1 MSNANKPKPIM
12 VVYGTSAELIKL
24 WPLILDLDGKAD
36 LYLTCSNQ
44 QPDELRKV
52 ESIFQIDEVVH
63 LRDPNK
69 PNLTT
74 RRSVLPWAF
83 GVLLHGLRL
92 VRRIKSQSD
101 SKEKI
106 LVVVHGDTMT
116 SLIGALIG
124 RIHRQKVAHV
134 EAGLRSHNW
143 KHPFPEELI
152 RRLLGYLSDYHFAPS
167 QTAVENLRDP
177 SRHIVNT
184 HGNTSLDTMRIV
196 KGKNFTRTDGDFLLV
211 SLHRSELLSNAL
223 VLRQTVSEII
233 LSTNF
238 LPVTIV
244 LDSLTLK
251 ALKSEDLIDDL
262 LQSEVTVLQK
272 LPYPDFISLLFRV
285 KLVVTDS
292 GGLQEECAA
301 LSIPC
306 LVHRM
311 HTEREDGLGQCVSLS
326 RWVPT
331 AIVEFVEHQMKEAMV
346 PQSEIG
352 ISANSPTQIIVKE
365 LEKLGFLK

>member
-1 MSNANKPKPIM
+1 
-12 VVYGTSAELIKL
+12 
-24 WPLILDLDGKAD
+24 
-36 LYLTCSNQ
+36 
-44 QPDELRKV
+44 
-52 ESIFQIDEVVH
+52 
-63 LRDPNK
+63 
-69 PNLTT
+69 
-74 RRSVLPWAF
+74 
-83 GVLLHGLRL
+83 
-92 VRRIKSQSD
+92 
-101 SKEKI
+101 
-106 LVVVHGDTMT
+106 
-116 SLIGALIG
+116 
-124 RIHRQKVAHV
+124 
-134 EAGLRSHNW
+134 
-143 KHPFPEELI
+143 
-152 RRLLGYLSDYHFAPS
+152 
-167 QTAVENLRDP
+167 
-177 SRHIVNT
+177 
-184 HGNTSLDTMRIV
+184 MRIV